1 MGNMVCHVCGKG
13 YDPADVEM
21 YATTKDVQLS
31 ILDMD
36 NPGMRKLLGMETL
49 MRSPNC
55 GKVCCA
61 DCAKEGAGPTG
72 LVCPACSVPF
82 AANSFIRPTAQ
93 AVNAAP
99 PAAPQAV
106 NVNPPSAA
114 QPATKA
120 VEQKPEKS
128 GGLFGW
134 LRKKR

>member
-13 YDPADVEM
+13 YDPGDVET
-21 YATTKDVQLS
+21 YAATKDVQLS
-31 ILDMD
+31 VLDMD
-36 NPGMRKLLGMETL
+36 NPGMRKLLGMKTL
-49 MRSPNC
+49 MRCSNC

-61 DCAKEGAGPTG
+61 DCAKEGTGPTG

-93 AVNAAP
+93 AVT
-99 PAAPQAV
+99 
-106 NVNPPSAA
+106 VNPPSAA

-120 VEQKPEKS
+120 AVQKPEKS